1 MPDSAARTRPLPRPA
16 PSEHDSYY
24 LRYVELVPDGDILLT
39 LRHQLANTLQLFED
53 LPEDRE
59 TFRYAEGKWS
69 LREVL
74 GHLIDVERLFEFRAL
89 AMARQDGVDLP
100 GMDQDEWAARCN
112 AHARPISDLSEE
124 WKTVRRGAIHLFAT
138 FDDAAGA
145 RTGRAS
151 GRSFTV
157 RTFPWLIAGHELWHR
172 KIIEERYLNG

>member
-1 MPDSAARTRPLPRPA
+1 MLDSIARTPKLPRPT
-16 PSEHDSYY
+16 PSEHDPYY
-24 LRYVELVPDGDILLT
+24 QRYVDLVPDGDILLT
-39 LRHQLANTLQLFED
+39 LRHQLANTLQLLED

-100 GMDQDEWAARCN
+100 GMDQDVWAAHGRAN
-112 AHARPISDLSEE
+112 ERRIPDLTEE

-138 FDDAAGA
+138 FDEAAGA

-172 KIIEERYLNG
+172 KIIEERYLEG